1 MRELYING
9 KQASLW
15 QKALIALGSIGFL
28 LLIIPLGL
36 GILAVGAVLAVIFYV
51 YLYFKVRKIKKMMQA
66 AQAAQAQQA
75 QHMYENMRPKAEQTK
90 RNIIDGEYKEL

>member
-15 QKALIALGSIGFL
+15 QKILITLGSIGFL

-51 YLYFKVRKIKKMMQA
+51 YLYFKVRKIKKVMQA
-66 AQAAQAQQA
+66 AQAAQA
-75 QHMYENMRPKAEQTK
+75 QHMYENMRPKAEPTK